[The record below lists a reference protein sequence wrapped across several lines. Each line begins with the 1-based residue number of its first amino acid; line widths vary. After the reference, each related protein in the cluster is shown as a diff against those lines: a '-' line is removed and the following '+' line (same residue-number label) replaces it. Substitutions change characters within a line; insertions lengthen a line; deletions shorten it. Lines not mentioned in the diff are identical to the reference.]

1 MNNIVI
7 IINKKIRIEMLSN
20 KIIITIIVIKMI
32 MIVTIITNKTYS
44 NMGKVFNLQTNKL
57 KLITKAFTIQILI
70 VKPMLVYS
78 NNNFNKEIND
88 INYINIK

>member
-1 MNNIVI
+1 
-7 IINKKIRIEMLSN
+7 MLSN

-44 NMGKVFNLQTNKL
+44 NMSKVFNLKTNKL